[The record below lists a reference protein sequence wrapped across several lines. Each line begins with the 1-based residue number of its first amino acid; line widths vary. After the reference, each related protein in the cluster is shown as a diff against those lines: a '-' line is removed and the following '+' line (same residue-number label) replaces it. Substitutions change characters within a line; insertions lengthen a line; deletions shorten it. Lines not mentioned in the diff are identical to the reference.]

1 MTHRRVWTA
10 CCIAALLLVV
20 GACGHPAAARGTL
33 GDLSSARAST
43 SAGPTPAPGP
53 SNTAGRPGTTHPGD
67 GHTGSASPDPQ
78 PDSSSF
84 DIRQIREDYSVTLAR
99 NSTSGRPEC
108 SWAGLSKG
116 ANSIGVFVI
125 VAHDGGSPLRQPTS
139 VNLRVADDLGDQLNS
154 STAFQ
159 ERLANLPVGIR
170 TTGFTLR
177 VTVSLV
183 LANPDSDPTDDAVSV
198 LLRVPAGGGPGN
210 FAAIDCT
217 AA

>member
-10 CCIAALLLVV
+10 CRIAALLLVV
-20 GACGHPAAARGTL
+20 GACGHPATARGTL
-33 GDLSSARAST
+33 GALSSST
-43 SAGPTPAPGP
+43 SAGPTSAPAP
-53 SNTAGRPGTTHPGD
+53 SNAAGRPSTTRPGN
-67 GHTGSASPDPQ
+67 GQTGSTSPAPQ

-84 DIRQIREDYSVTLAR
+84 NIRQIKEDYSITLSR
-99 NSTSGRPEC
+99 SSQSGRPEC
-108 SWAGLSKG
+108 SWAGAGKG
-116 ANSIGVFVI
+116 ANSVGVFVI

-154 STAFQ
+154 TTAFQ
-159 ERLANLPVGIR
+159 ERLANLPVGIQ

-177 VTVSLV
+177 ITVSLV

-198 LLRVPAGGGPGN
+198 VLSVPAGGGPGT